1 MTEWALGVALLVV
14 LMLVTIV
21 LWRFS
26 ATPKPPVKVIPS
38 EEVARWWRRRK
49 P

>member
-1 MTEWALGVALLVV
+1 VGLLVV
-14 LMLVTIV
+14 LVLVTIV

-26 ATPKPPVKVIPS
+26 GASKPPVKQIPS